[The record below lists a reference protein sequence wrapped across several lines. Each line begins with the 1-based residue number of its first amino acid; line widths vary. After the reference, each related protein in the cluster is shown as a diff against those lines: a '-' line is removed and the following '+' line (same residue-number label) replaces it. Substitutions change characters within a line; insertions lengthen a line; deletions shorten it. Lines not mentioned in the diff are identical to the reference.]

1 MNQLQK
7 NVIYLMGN
15 MTPSELAHQ
24 SGAAQPNIFRIIE
37 GGVSEPR
44 DNTVKPLASF
54 WGVSVNDL
62 KYKDLTGGNSS
73 ACSVVTTTKK
83 PDEIEIQQYANGGSM
98 GNGIVLKDQPGSI
111 RAWSVTPEWINKNI
125 KSHTGIANL
134 CIVTGFGNS
143 MQPLYNPG
151 DPLIVDRG
159 IKSVDSDATYFFRV
173 GNEGFIKLLQRI
185 PGEGIRVISKN
196 KDFET
201 WTIRPEM
208 DFEVFGQVLKVWCGT
223 DV

>member
-1 MNQLQK
+1 MTQLK
-7 NVIYLMGN
+7 ANVIYLMGT
-15 MTPSELAHQ
+15 MSPSELAQ
-24 SGAAQPNIFRIIE
+24 KSGAQQPNIFRIVQGE
-37 GGVSEPR
+37 VLEPR
-44 DNTVKPLASF
+44 DSTIQPLANY
-54 WGVSVNDL
+54 WGVSINDL
-62 KYKDLTGGNSS
+62 KYKDLTDGSIVCNTAVAIGK
-73 ACSVVTTTKK
+73 A
-83 PDEIEIQQYANGGSM
+83 DEIEIQQYADGGSM

-111 RAWSVTPEWINKNI
+111 KAWSVTPEWVNKNI
-125 KSHTGIANL
+125 KNHTGISNL

-151 DPLIVDRG
+151 DPLIIDRG

-196 KDFET
+196 KDFEA
-201 WTIRPEM
+201 WTIKPDM
-208 DFEVFGQVLKVWCGT
+208 DFEIFGQVLKAWCGT

>member
-1 MNQLQK
+1 MTQLK
-7 NVIYLMGN
+7 ANVIYLMGT
-15 MTPSELAHQ
+15 MSPSELAQ
-24 SGAAQPNIFRIIE
+24 NSGAQQPNIFRIVQGE
-37 GGVSEPR
+37 VLEPR
-44 DNTVKPLASF
+44 DSTIQPLANY
-54 WGVSVNDL
+54 WGVSINDL
-62 KYKDLTGGNSS
+62 KYKDLTDGSIVCNTAVAIGK
-73 ACSVVTTTKK
+73 A
-83 PDEIEIQQYANGGSM
+83 DEIEIQQYADGGSM

-111 RAWSVTPEWINKNI
+111 KAWSVTPEWVNKNI
-125 KSHTGIANL
+125 KNHTGISNL

-151 DPLIVDRG
+151 DPLIIDRG

-196 KDFET
+196 KDFEA
-201 WTIRPEM
+201 WTIKPDM
-208 DFEVFGQVLKVWCGT
+208 DFEIFGQVLKAWCGT

>member
-1 MNQLQK
+1 MTQLK
-7 NVIYLMGN
+7 ANVIYLMGT
-15 MTPSELAHQ
+15 MSPSELAQ
-24 SGAAQPNIFRIIE
+24 KSGAQQPNIFRIVQGE
-37 GGVSEPR
+37 VLEPR
-44 DNTVKPLASF
+44 DSTIQPLANY
-54 WGVSVNDL
+54 WGVSISDL
-62 KYKDLTGGNSS
+62 KYKDLTDGSIVCNTAVAIGK
-73 ACSVVTTTKK
+73 A
-83 PDEIEIQQYANGGSM
+83 DEIEIQQYADGGSM

-111 RAWSVTPEWINKNI
+111 KAWSVTPEWVNKNI
-125 KSHTGIANL
+125 KNHTGISNL

-151 DPLIVDRG
+151 DPLIIDRG

-196 KDFET
+196 KDFEA
-201 WTIRPEM
+201 WTIKPDM
-208 DFEVFGQVLKVWCGT
+208 DFEIFGQVLKAWCGT